1 MSEGPSTGG
10 NGFATPPRRREAVQ
24 SQTLTQTSRLGEE
37 NRLLVNALGG
47 TGETLQT
54 RAKDASQL
62 ETR

>member
-10 NGFATPPRRREAVQ
+10 NGFATPPRRETVQ
-24 SQTLTQTSRLGEE
+24 FQTSTQTSRLGEE
-37 NRLLVNALGG
+37 NRLLANVLGG

-54 RAKDASQL
+54 CAKDASQL